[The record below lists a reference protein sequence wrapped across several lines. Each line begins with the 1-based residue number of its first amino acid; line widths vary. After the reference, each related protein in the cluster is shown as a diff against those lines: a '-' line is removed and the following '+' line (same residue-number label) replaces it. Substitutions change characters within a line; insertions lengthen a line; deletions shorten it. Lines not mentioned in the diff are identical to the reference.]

1 MEYNLLKLT
10 SDNFT
15 SIPNINLSDNVII
28 FSIDDNWIVY
38 PLKYFIC
45 KPMIRYKTYTLIGCV
60 ISLKVILVEA
70 EVKFYSYKNDKLLLQ
85 YNNIVF
91 DMDTIPVDIK
101 RSQCKIQSLRSALI
115 LVGDISYIDINPKL
129 LTTPVIRSSYYDILD
144 LNDFQNEPI
153 LDLKLELEFNPKTLC
168 TIIAYVSKSNNIKYT
183 ILVGKN
189 DKDHELWGYEPKKN
203 KIDFYLE
210 KMTDK
215 IIQKEAFI
223 FNMLYYMAVLTYED
237 ARIIHIEN

>member
-28 FSIDDNWIVY
+28 FSLDDNWIVY
-38 PLKYFIC
+38 PLKYFIY
-45 KPMIRYKTYTLIGCV
+45 KPIIQYKTYTLIGCV

-70 EVKFYSYKNDKLLLQ
+70 EVNFYSYKNDKLLLQ
-85 YNNIVF
+85 YNNVVF
-91 DMDTIPVDIK
+91 DMDTIPADIK

-115 LVGDISYIDINPKL
+115 LVGDISYVHLNQKL
-129 LTTPVIRSSYYDILD
+129 LTTPVIRSSYYDKFD
-144 LNDFQNEPI
+144 LNDSQNKSI
-153 LDLKLELEFNPKTLC
+153 SKLDFNPKTLC
-168 TIIAYVSKSNNIKYT
+168 TIIAYLSKSNIIKYT
-183 ILVGKN
+183 IIVGKE
-189 DKDHELWGYEPKKN
+189 DKDNRDDELWGYEPKKN

-215 IIQKEAFI
+215 IIEKDAFI
-223 FNMLYYMAVLTYED
+223 FNMLYYMAVVTYKD
-237 ARIIHIEN
+237 ARLIHINMN

>member
-28 FSIDDNWIVY
+28 FSLDDNWIVY
-38 PLKYFIC
+38 PLKYFIY

-70 EVKFYSYKNDKLLLQ
+70 EVNFYSYKNNKLLLQ
-85 YNNIVF
+85 YNDVVF
-91 DMDTIPVDIK
+91 DMDTIPIDIK

-115 LVGDISYIDINPKL
+115 LVGDISYVDLNPKL
-129 LTTPVIRSSYYDILD
+129 LQTPVIRSSYYDKLD
-144 LNDFQNEPI
+144 LNDFQNKPI
-153 LDLKLELEFNPKTLC
+153 SKLDFNPKTLC
-168 TIIAYVSKSNNIKYT
+168 TIIAYLSKSNIIKYT
-183 ILVGKN
+183 IIVGES
-189 DKDHELWGYEPKKN
+189 DELWGYEPKKN
-203 KIDFYLE
+203 KIDLYLE

-215 IIQKEAFI
+215 IIEKEAFI
-223 FNMLYYMAVLTYED
+223 FNMLYYTAIVTYKD
-237 ARIIHIEN
+237 ARVIHMDKMLL